1 MSIKDE
7 VISKIYFD
15 RSGFGSILK
24 TDQDAKKKDDT
35 ITLESVK
42 NWFNKNVENKRKP
55 TRYNSYITDSP
66 YFEYQVDL
74 AFFKSGESD
83 PCLVMIDIFTKYAV
97 AIPLPSRNTPDVLS
111 GMMEGFTKMG
121 KKPKMIY
128 SDGEGALRSKLF
140 EEFCNEQKIK
150 WVITRTH
157 AYVVERF
164 IRTLKNAISRRLD
177 ADKTGNKT
185 WKDFL
190 YEIMITYNNK
200 DIHNSHGLT
209 PKEAR
214 KDNNRM
220 NVLANLELNG
230 VSNRKYPEIK
240 VGDKVKLFRKK
251 IITEKEDKSYWLPT
265 IHTVEKISEM
275 FNQKYYH
282 LEGYKRALLRHEI
295 LKVS

>member
-7 VISKIYFD
+7 VISKIYYD
-15 RSGFGSILK
+15 RSGFSSISK
-24 TDQDAKKKDDT
+24 TYQDAKEKDNT
-35 ITLESVK
+35 ITLDNVK
-42 NWFNKNVENKRKP
+42 NWFYKNVENKRKP
-55 TRYNSYITDSP
+55 VGYNSYNTDEA

-74 AFFKSGESD
+74 AFFRSDYGD

-97 AIPLPSRNTPDVLS
+97 AIPLASRDKADVIA

-128 SDGEGALRSKLF
+128 TDGEGALRSNLF
-140 EEFCNEQKIK
+140 EEYCKEQKIK
-150 WVITRTH
+150 LVITRTH
-157 AYVVERF
+157 AYVAERF
-164 IRTLKNAISRRLD
+164 IRTLKNAVNKRLEN
-177 ADKTGNKT
+177 DKTDKT

-200 DIHNSHGLT
+200 DIHSAHGMT
-209 PKEAR
+209 PSSAR
-214 KDNNRM
+214 KDVNRM
-220 NVLANLELNG
+220 NVLANLELNR

-240 VGDKVKLFRKK
+240 VQDKVKVYRKK
-251 IITEKEDKSYWLPT
+251 MITEKEDKSYWLPT
-265 IHTVEKISEM
+265 VHTVEKITES
-275 FNQKYYH
+275 FGQKYYH